1 MGQVCQWRHSKWK
14 TAFLFLLITED
25 EKVLEPAE
33 TPVPRRRTYSTDRD
47 ELSLIRTMIF
57 DLQEEKDKLKQADV
71 RLSDELYRK
80 QKHLDDLYNLVD
92 ELKDVKVD
100 KELLSVGFELK
111 ADKREVDAK
120 VGREDFEH
128 YMSLVDQSL
137 RDLLQRLDGH
147 VSCCLHIFYLNIYNL
162 LYSISNIIGFPS
174 HELIQSQR
182 VRLSESVV
190 DQPFSWLESQPAT

>member
-1 MGQVCQWRHSKWK
+1 
-14 TAFLFLLITED
+14 
-25 EKVLEPAE
+25 
-33 TPVPRRRTYSTDRD
+33 
-47 ELSLIRTMIF
+47 MIF

-111 ADKREVDAK
+111 ADKRELDAK
-120 VGREDFEH
+120 IGREDFQH

-147 VSCCLHIFYLNIYNL
+147 VSCCLLIFYVNIYNL

-174 HELIQSQR
+174 HELFQS
-182 VRLSESVV
+182 
-190 DQPFSWLESQPAT
+190 

>member
-1 MGQVCQWRHSKWK
+1 
-14 TAFLFLLITED
+14 
-25 EKVLEPAE
+25 
-33 TPVPRRRTYSTDRD
+33 
-47 ELSLIRTMIF
+47 MIF

-111 ADKREVDAK
+111 ADKRELDAK
-120 VGREDFEH
+120 IGREDFEH

-147 VSCCLHIFYLNIYNL
+147 VSCCLLIFYLSIYNL

-174 HELIQSQR
+174 HELIQSQT

-190 DQPFSWLESQPAT
+190 DQPFSRLESRPAT

>member
-1 MGQVCQWRHSKWK
+1 
-14 TAFLFLLITED
+14 
-25 EKVLEPAE
+25 
-33 TPVPRRRTYSTDRD
+33 
-47 ELSLIRTMIF
+47 MIF

>member
-1 MGQVCQWRHSKWK
+1 
-14 TAFLFLLITED
+14 
-25 EKVLEPAE
+25 
-33 TPVPRRRTYSTDRD
+33 
-47 ELSLIRTMIF
+47 MIF

-111 ADKREVDAK
+111 ADKRELDAK
-120 VGREDFEH
+120 IGREDFEH

-147 VSCCLHIFYLNIYNL
+147 VSCCLLIFYLSIYNL

-174 HELIQSQR
+174 HELIQSQT

-190 DQPFSWLESQPAT
+190 DQPFSWLESRPAT

>member
-1 MGQVCQWRHSKWK
+1 M
-14 TAFLFLLITED
+14 
-25 EKVLEPAE
+25 
-33 TPVPRRRTYSTDRD
+33 
-47 ELSLIRTMIF
+47 
-57 DLQEEKDKLKQADV
+57 
-71 RLSDELYRK
+71 SDELYRK